1 MKKPYEAPTIIKLKS
16 GGMNKF
22 GTRPYYLKR
31 IRKEIAG
38 APIDQLI
45 SEFGSPLFVY
55 SEPDIIK
62 RFQTLKTS
70 FSTRYPNVQFGW
82 SYKTNYLAAICAV
95 MHSQG
100 ALAEVVSG
108 FEYEKA
114 RDLGMPAHKI
124 IFNGPM
130 KRLEHLRRAVKE
142 GAMIQIDHLD
152 EVCDLEIIADE
163 LGTIIPVALRLSL
176 DCGIQPQWSKFGFD
190 LDKGMAEDAVKRIHA
205 GGKLKIRG
213 LHSHIGTYIIEP
225 QAYATQI
232 SKMVEF
238 GYRLADE
245 WGYEIEYY
253 DIGGGFPSSGKLKG
267 VYLPPEIGVPQLDA
281 YAEAICES
289 LLSSLRPGDLPKL
302 ILETGRAM
310 IDDAGY
316 LITSVTSTKRLPD
329 GRRSY
334 VVDAGINLL
343 YTTTWFRHNIEL
355 DRETEGG
362 NEPSVI
368 HGPLCMNLDVL
379 DEACPL
385 PRLERGTRLILS
397 PVGAYNQTQ
406 SMQFIEYRPASVLIS
421 EQGKAELI
429 RQKEDLSDINRRE
442 VLPERLKIK

>member
-1 MKKPYEAPTIIKLKS
+1 MKKPYEAPSLIKLKS

-22 GTRPYYLKR
+22 GAKPYYLKR
-31 IRKEIAG
+31 VRKEIDG
-38 APIDQLI
+38 ASIDQMM
-45 SEFGSPLFVY
+45 ENYGSPLFAY
-55 SEPDIIK
+55 SESSIVE
-62 RFQTLKTS
+62 RFQKLKAS

-130 KRLEHLRRAVKE
+130 KRMDDLRRAVTE

-152 EVCDLEIIADE
+152 EICDLESIAE
-163 LGTIIPVALRLSL
+163 ETGQIIPVALRLSM

-205 GGKLKIRG
+205 GGKLRIRG
-213 LHSHIGTYIIEP
+213 LHSHIGTYVIEP

-232 SKMVEF
+232 AKMVEF

-245 WGYEIEYY
+245 WGFEMEYY
-253 DIGGGFPSSGKLKG
+253 DIGGGFPSSGRLKG
-267 VYLPPEIGVPQLDA
+267 VYLPPEVGVPQLDA
-281 YAEAICES
+281 YAEAICTS
-289 LLSSLRPGDLPKL
+289 LLEALRPGDQPKL
-302 ILETGRAM
+302 FLETGRAM

-316 LITSVTSTKRLPD
+316 LITSITSTKRLPD

-355 DRETEGG
+355 DRETEGV
-362 NEPSVI
+362 NEPSVVY
-368 HGPLCMNLDVL
+368 GPLCMNLDVL
-379 DEACPL
+379 DEACLL
-385 PRLERGTRLILS
+385 PRLERGTRMILS

-406 SMQFIEYRPASVLIS
+406 SMQFIEYRPASVLIN
-421 EQGKAELI
+421 EQGEAELI
-429 RQKEDLSDINRRE
+429 REREDLSDINRRE